1 MKEKQGKT
9 MKTTDTPANR
19 PAYSKRIGAVRV
31 AVWKNASEGRTFFN
45 VNVTRTYR
53 DGETFKESNSL
64 NGLADVA
71 CLKEAL
77 EHVSAFISQAEDEA
91 THSESFE

>member
-1 MKEKQGKT
+1 MKNNDAQS
-9 MKTTDTPANR
+9 NR

-31 AVWKNASEGRTFFN
+31 AVWRNSTEGRTFFN

-77 EHVSAFISQAEDEA
+77 DHVSAFISHAEDET

>member
-1 MKEKQGKT
+1 MKSTET
-9 MKTTDTPANR
+9 NR
-19 PAYSKRIGAVRV
+19 PAYVKKIGAVRV
-31 AVWKNASEGRTFFN
+31 AIWANQKDDRTFFN
-45 VNVTRTYR
+45 ISISRTYR

-77 EHVSAFISQAEDEA
+77 CHVATWLSRAEDNDA
-91 THSESFE
+91 TEEI